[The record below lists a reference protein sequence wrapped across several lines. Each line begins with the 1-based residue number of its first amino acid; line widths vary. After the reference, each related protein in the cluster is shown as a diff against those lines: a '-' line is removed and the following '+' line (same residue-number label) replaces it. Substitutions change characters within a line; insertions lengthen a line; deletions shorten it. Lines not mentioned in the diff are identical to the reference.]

1 MRVHKA
7 SRALLVGAA
16 AVSILG
22 TTGMASPATAAADHG
37 PAVLKKTCKVS
48 AYTDRVDRKTDK
60 FGNGAIECNYKPA
73 YTKLVVTL
81 YKGKKKVAKAK
92 CGNHKKS
99 CFVAT
104 RAVKDDMPIQKWRTK
119 VTGAWGSG
127 KHKSVWSK
135 ALHG

>member
-7 SRALLVGAA
+7 SRALLVSAA
-16 AVSILG
+16 AVSVLG
-22 TTGMASPATAAADHG
+22 TTGTAFPAAAAADHG
-37 PAVLKKTCKVS
+37 PAVLKRTCKVS
-48 AYTDRVDRKTDK
+48 AYTDRVDRRTDK

-81 YKGKKKVAKAK
+81 YKGRKKMATAK
-92 CGNHKKS
+92 CANHKKA

-104 RAVKDDMPIQKWRTK
+104 KEVKDDRPVQKWRTK

-135 ALHG
+135 PLHG